1 MADALIT
8 LIALAAVAAYLTA
21 GWRIAVRMLPRAWAV
36 ARRNWPFREDP
47 AGVVRTNVK
56 AMTFGMAVGWPVYL
70 TVIAVSRRLGAVV
83 DGGDPK
89 ALAARIAELETL
101 NEELRR
107 QAGNDPT
114 ATI

>member
-1 MADALIT
+1 VSALA
-8 LIALAAVAAYLTA
+8 IALAALAATAAYLTA

-36 ARRNWPFREDP
+36 ARAEWPWRDQSP
-47 AGVVRTNVK
+47 VQGTVK
-56 AMTFGMAVGWPVYL
+56 AMTFGMIVGWPVYL
-70 TVIAVSRRLGAVV
+70 TVIAASRRLDAVV

-89 ALAARIAELETL
+89 ALAARIAELEAL

-114 ATI
+114 SSS